1 MAKNIFTS
9 YNAGLPYQWSLDDV
23 ASQKVLT
30 DPIKEKERLDKKA
43 EGMALNKGDDAYINN
58 MKPMISQQS
67 GNTYTIPLLNPDA
80 DGIDYLSQLLTTPE
94 QEAEYRKDNIN
105 AQKIALIGDA
115 LRQVG
120 NVITTSKGAVP
131 QQFSASPVVGL
142 AAEYKADK
150 AKRDA
155 NNLRYYSAKQQ
166 ERIAEAKNALAKM
179 ELDNKRNWENIKF
192 QWEMQ
197 KQKEAKEEKERERK
211 HKSEEAQKGRTFTA
225 EQNKLNRENAT
236 RNAYIRSNGSSNG
249 AGSGRYMMSPDGIWS
264 RKTSLDSNEL
274 ESAKAMLIKNGYTLP
289 IDPMYSAAYLAAKQ
303 NNNFQEMQVLESI
316 GEEKTR
322 DAIMQI
328 MSQDANAAK
337 LIGERFGFTFMPSS
351 NTTNNNSTTNNA
363 NANTSSGG
371 MVSKEPVMPTPIWG
385 KTESGKD
392 ENGKEDL
399 RDLLGT
405 KG

>member
-9 YNAGLPYQWSLDDV
+9 YNAGLPYQWSLDDE

-94 QEAEYRKDNIN
+94 QEEEYRKDNIN

-131 QQFSASPVVGL
+131 QQFSASPVAGL

-166 ERIAEAKNALAKM
+166 ERIAEAKNALA
-179 ELDNKRNWENIKF
+179 
-192 QWEMQ
+192 QQEMQ
-197 KQKEAKEEKERERK
+197 YKRAMDAFNIQYKLAEAKRAQEEKERERK
-211 HKSEEAQKGRTFTA
+211 HKSEEAEKGRTFTA

-236 RNAYIRSNGSSNG
+236 RNAYIRSNGADKG
-249 AGSGRYMMSPDGIWS
+249 YGYQTPYGRGFKAKDFAATQIDQLYGYADDNNLINRSEIKAKMKELG
-264 RKTSLDSNEL
+264 LNE
-274 ESAKAMLIKNGYTLP
+274 
-289 IDPMYSAAYLAAKQ
+289 DAYEVKR
-303 NNNFQEMQVLESI
+303 QV
-316 GEEKTR
+316 
-322 DAIMQI
+322 
-328 MSQDANAAK
+328 
-337 LIGERFGFTFMPSS
+337 
-351 NTTNNNSTTNNA
+351 
-363 NANTSSGG
+363 
-371 MVSKEPVMPTPIWG
+371 VM
-385 KTESGKD
+385 
-392 ENGKEDL
+392 
-399 RDLLGT
+399 DLLAT
-405 KG
+405 NKDFADLVIANYDLKVNKGNGGITLGLNW

>member
-9 YNAGLPYQWSLDDV
+9 YNAGLPYQWSLDDE

-30 DPIKEKERLDKKA
+30 DPIKEKERLVKKA
-43 EGMALNKGDDAYINN
+43 EGMALFKGDDAYINN
-58 MKPMISQQS
+58 MKSMISQQS
-67 GNTYTIPLLNPDA
+67 GNTYTIPLFNPDA

-131 QQFSASPVVGL
+131 QQFSASPVTGL

-179 ELDNKRNWENIKF
+179 ELDNKRNWENIKL

-197 KQKEAKEEKERERK
+197 KAKRAQEEKERERK
-211 HKSEEAQKGRTFTA
+211 HKSEEEEKKREFTA
-225 EQNKLNRENAT
+225 KENKLDRETST
-236 RNAYIRSNGSSNG
+236 RNAYIRSNGADG
-249 AGSGRYMMSPDGIWS
+249 AGKGYGYQTPYGRGF
-264 RKTSLDSNEL
+264 K
-274 ESAKAMLIKNGYTLP
+274 AKDFTATQINQLYGYADANNLIKRSE
-289 IDPMYSAAYLAAKQ
+289 IKAKMKELGL
-303 NNNFQEMQVLESI
+303 NEDAFEAKRQV
-316 GEEKTR
+316 
-322 DAIMQI
+322 
-328 MSQDANAAK
+328 
-337 LIGERFGFTFMPSS
+337 
-351 NTTNNNSTTNNA
+351 
-363 NANTSSGG
+363 
-371 MVSKEPVMPTPIWG
+371 VM
-385 KTESGKD
+385 
-392 ENGKEDL
+392 
-399 RDLLGT
+399 DLLATNKDFADLVIANYDLKADSGNGGT
-405 KG
+405 ALGLNWED

>member
-1 MAKNIFTS
+1 MAKNLFTHTKDK
-9 YNAGLPYQWSLDDV
+9 AGFYGFNPTGYVQSSLDNG
-23 ASQKVLT
+23 AGQKDFSPTATNV
-30 DPIKEKERLDKKA
+30 
-43 EGMALNKGDDAYINN
+43 
-58 MKPMISQQS
+58 
-67 GNTYTIPLLNPDA
+67 IPPDA
-80 DGIDYLSQLLTTPE
+80 SKGKTVSLITPDTDGIDYLSQLLTTPE

-131 QQFSASPVVGL
+131 QQFSVSPVAGL

-211 HKSEEAQKGRTFTA
+211 HKSEEAEKGRQFTA
-225 EQNKLNRENAT
+225 EQNRLGRENAT
-236 RNAYIRSNGSSNG
+236 KNAYIRSNGGSDG

-351 NTTNNNSTTNNA
+351 NTTT
-363 NANTSSGG
+363 NTSSGG
-371 MVSKEPVMPTPIWG
+371 IVLPTPKWQHG
-385 KTESGKD
+385 NTESGKD
-392 ENGKEDL
+392 ENGKADL

>member
-1 MAKNIFTS
+1 MAKNLFTDTKDK
-9 YNAGLPYQWSLDDV
+9 AGFYGFNPTGYVQSSLDNG
-23 ASQKVLT
+23 AGQKDFSPTATNV
-30 DPIKEKERLDKKA
+30 
-43 EGMALNKGDDAYINN
+43 
-58 MKPMISQQS
+58 
-67 GNTYTIPLLNPDA
+67 IPPDA
-80 DGIDYLSQLLTTPE
+80 SKGKTVSLITPDTDGIDYLSQLLTTPE

-131 QQFSASPVVGL
+131 QQFSASPVAGL

-155 NNLRYYSAKQQ
+155 NNLRYYTAKQQ
-166 ERIAEAKNALAKM
+166 ERIAEAKNALA
-179 ELDNKRNWENIKF
+179 
-192 QWEMQ
+192 QQEMQ
-197 KQKEAKEEKERERK
+197 YKRAMDAFNIQYKLAEAKRAQEEKERERK
-211 HKSEEAQKGRTFTA
+211 HKSEEAQKGREFTA
-225 EQNKLNRENAT
+225 KENELDRAT
-236 RNAYIRSNGSSNG
+236 STKNAYIRKSNGGSDG

-303 NNNFQEMQVLESI
+303 NNNFQEMQVLKSI

-351 NTTNNNSTTNNA
+351 NTTTNNNNNNA

-371 MVSKEPVMPTPIWG
+371 IVLPTPKWQHG
-385 KTESGKD
+385 NTESGKD
-392 ENGKEDL
+392 ENGKADL

>member
-9 YNAGLPYQWSLDDV
+9 YNAGLPYQWSLDDE

-30 DPIKEKERLDKKA
+30 DPIKEKERLEKKA
-43 EGMALNKGDDAYINN
+43 EGMALNKGDDAYINS

-67 GNTYTIPLLNPDA
+67 GNTYTIPLVTPDT
-80 DGIDYLSQLLTTPE
+80 DGVDYLSQLLTTPE

-131 QQFSASPVVGL
+131 QQFSASPVAGL
-142 AAEYKADK
+142 AAEYKANK
-150 AKRDA
+150 EKRDA

-166 ERIAEAKNALAKM
+166 ERIAEAKNALAKQEM
-179 ELDNKRNWENIKF
+179 QYKRAMDNFKL

-197 KQKEAKEEKERERK
+197 KAKQAQADKEGARKFQAEEAEKKRKFDAEQKELDRK
-211 HKSEEAQKGRTFTA
+211 
-225 EQNKLNRENAT
+225 NAT
-236 RNAYIRSNGSSNG
+236 KNAYIRKSNGGSDG
-249 AGSGRYMMSPDGIWS
+249 AGSSRYMMAPDGIWS

-303 NNNFQEMQVLESI
+303 SNNFQEMKVLESI

-337 LIGERFGFTFMPSS
+337 LIGERFGFTFMPSN
-351 NTTNNNSTTNNA
+351 NTNA
-363 NANTSSGG
+363 HANTSSGG
-371 MVSKEPVMPTPIWG
+371 IVLPTPKWQRG
-385 KTESGKD
+385 NTESGKD
-392 ENGKEDL
+392 ENGKGDL

>member
-9 YNAGLPYQWSLDDV
+9 YNAGLPYQWSLDDE

-30 DPIKEKERLDKKA
+30 DPIKEKERLEKKA
-43 EGMALNKGDDAYINN
+43 EGMALYKGDDAYINN
-58 MKPMISQQS
+58 MKTMISQQS
-67 GNTYTIPLLNPDA
+67 GNTYTIPLVPPDS

-131 QQFSASPVVGL
+131 QQFSASPVTGL

-150 AKRDA
+150 EKRDA
-155 NNLRYYSAKQQ
+155 DNLRYYSAKQQ
-166 ERIAEAKNALAKM
+166 ERIEEAKNALAKM
-179 ELDNKRNWENIKF
+179 ELDNKRNWENIKY

-211 HKSEEAQKGRTFTA
+211 HKSEEEEKKREFTA
-225 EQNKLNRENAT
+225 KENKLDRETST
-236 RNAYIRSNGSSNG
+236 RNAYIRKNNGGSDG
-249 AGSGRYMMSPDGIWS
+249 AGSGRYMMAPDGVWS

-303 NNNFQEMQVLESI
+303 NNNFQEMKVLESI

-337 LIGERFGFTFMPSS
+337 LIGERFGFTFMP
-351 NTTNNNSTTNNA
+351 A

-371 MVSKEPVMPTPIWG
+371 IVLPTPIWQRG

-392 ENGKEDL
+392 DEKKTQNGLEDVT
-399 RDLLGT
+399 DLLGI
-405 KG
+405 

>member
-9 YNAGLPYQWSLDDV
+9 YNAGLPYQWSLDDE

-30 DPIKEKERLDKKA
+30 DPIKEKERLEKKA
-43 EGMALNKGDDAYINN
+43 EGMALNKGDDAYINS

-67 GNTYTIPLLNPDA
+67 GNTYTIPLFNPDA

-131 QQFSASPVVGL
+131 QQFSASPVTGL

-179 ELDNKRNWENIKF
+179 ELENKRNWENIKF

-211 HKSEEAQKGRTFTA
+211 HKSEEEEKKREFTA
-225 EQNKLNRENAT
+225 KENKLDRETST
-236 RNAYIRSNGSSNG
+236 RNAYIRSNG
-249 AGSGRYMMSPDGIWS
+249 GSDKDTYGYQTPYGRGF
-264 RKTSLDSNEL
+264 K
-274 ESAKAMLIKNGYTLP
+274 AKDFTATQINQLYGY
-289 IDPMYSAAYLAAKQ
+289 A
-303 NNNFQEMQVLESI
+303 
-316 GEEKTR
+316 
-322 DAIMQI
+322 
-328 MSQDANAAK
+328 DANNLINRSEIKAK
-337 LIGERFGFTFMPSS
+337 MKELGLNEDAFEAKRQVVMDLLA
-351 NTTNNNSTTNNA
+351 TNKDFADLVIANYNLKADNPNITPNNTNNA

-371 MVSKEPVMPTPIWG
+371 IVLPTPKWQRG
-385 KTESGKD
+385 NTEIGKD
-392 ENGKEDL
+392 ENGKGDL

>member
-9 YNAGLPYQWSLDDV
+9 YNAGLPYQWSLDDE

-43 EGMALNKGDDAYINN
+43 EGMALYKGDDAYINN

-67 GNTYTIPLLNPDA
+67 GNTYTISLVPPDA

-155 NNLRYYSAKQQ
+155 NNLRYYTAKQQ
-166 ERIAEAKNALAKM
+166 EKIAEAKNALAKQQM
-179 ELDNKRNWENIKF
+179 AYNLLKDEREWKYKVSRDKAIDELKKYGIEQQNARHTAQLEAT
-192 QWEMQ
+192 
-197 KQKEAKEEKERERK
+197 AKE
-211 HKSEEAQKGRTFTA
+211 
-225 EQNKLNRENAT
+225 NKLNRETST
-236 RNAYIRSNGSSNG
+236 RNAYIRSNGGSNKDNYG
-249 AGSGRYMMSPDGIWS
+249 YQTYYGRGFKAKDFAPSQIEQLYGYADRNGLISHSAIQAKMKELGLDEDAYDVKRQVVMDLLATNKDFADLVIANHDL
-264 RKTSLDSNEL
+264 KVNNTSITPN
-274 ESAKAMLIKNGYTLP
+274 ITP
-289 IDPMYSAAYLAAKQ
+289 
-303 NNNFQEMQVLESI
+303 
-316 GEEKTR
+316 
-322 DAIMQI
+322 
-328 MSQDANAAK
+328 AN
-337 LIGERFGFTFMPSS
+337 T
-351 NTTNNNSTTNNA
+351 NTNTNNSNNNNA

-371 MVSKEPVMPTPIWG
+371 IVLPTPKWQRG
-385 KTESGKD
+385 NTESGKD
-392 ENGKEDL
+392 ENGKGDL

>member
-1 MAKNIFTS
+1 MAKNLFTHTKDK
-9 YNAGLPYQWSLDDV
+9 AGFYGFNPTGYVQQALDYG
-23 ASQKVLT
+23 AGQKDFSPTATNV
-30 DPIKEKERLDKKA
+30 
-43 EGMALNKGDDAYINN
+43 
-58 MKPMISQQS
+58 
-67 GNTYTIPLLNPDA
+67 IPPDA
-80 DGIDYLSQLLTTPE
+80 SKGKTVSLITPDTDGIDYLSQLLTTPE

-120 NVITTSKGAVP
+120 NVITTSKGATP

-197 KQKEAKEEKERERK
+197 KAKQAQADKEGARKFQAEEAEKKRKFDAEQKELDRK
-211 HKSEEAQKGRTFTA
+211 
-225 EQNKLNRENAT
+225 NAT
-236 RNAYIRSNGSSNG
+236 KNAYIRKNNGGSDG
-249 AGSGRYMMSPDGIWS
+249 AGSGRYMMAPDGIWS

-303 NNNFQEMQVLESI
+303 SNNFQEMQVLESI

-351 NTTNNNSTTNNA
+351 NTTTNA
-363 NANTSSGG
+363 HANTSSGG
-371 MVSKEPVMPTPIWG
+371 IVLPTPKWQRG
-385 KTESGKD
+385 NTESGKD
-392 ENGKEDL
+392 ENGKGDL

>member
-23 ASQKVLT
+23 ASQKVSA
-30 DPIKEKERLDKKA
+30 DPIKEKERLEKKA

-67 GNTYTIPLLNPDA
+67 GNTYTIPLVPPDT

-166 ERIAEAKNALAKM
+166 ERIQAAKDALARQQMAYNLWKDKQNWDYKVSRDNANDALKKYGIEQQNARQREKM
-179 ELDNKRNWENIKF
+179 KFDAEQKELD
-192 QWEMQ
+192 
-197 KQKEAKEEKERERK
+197 RK
-211 HKSEEAQKGRTFTA
+211 
-225 EQNKLNRENAT
+225 NAT
-236 RNAYIRSNGSSNG
+236 RNAYIRSNG
-249 AGSGRYMMSPDGIWS
+249 GSDKDNYGYQTPYGRGF
-264 RKTSLDSNEL
+264 K
-274 ESAKAMLIKNGYTLP
+274 AKDFTPAQINQLYGY
-289 IDPMYSAAYLAAKQ
+289 A
-303 NNNFQEMQVLESI
+303 
-316 GEEKTR
+316 
-322 DAIMQI
+322 
-328 MSQDANAAK
+328 DANNLIPVSAIKAK
-337 LIGERFGFTFMPSS
+337 MKELGLNEDAFEVKRQAVMDLLATNKDFADLVIANHDLKV
-351 NTTNNNSTTNNA
+351 NTPNNTNTNTNTTNNA
-363 NANTSSGG
+363 NANASTSSGG
-371 MVSKEPVMPTPIWG
+371 MASKEPVMPIPIWG
-385 KTESGKD
+385 KTESGK
-392 ENGKEDL
+392 GEDRIDARGRL
-399 RDLLGT
+399 YNN
-405 KG
+405 

>member
-9 YNAGLPYQWSLDDV
+9 YNAGLPYQWSLDDE

-30 DPIKEKERLDKKA
+30 NPTAEKERLKKKA
-43 EGMALNKGDDAYINN
+43 EGMALNEGDDAYINN
-58 MKPMISQQS
+58 MKSMISQRS
-67 GNTYTIPLLNPDA
+67 GNTYTIPLVTPDT
-80 DGIDYLSQLLTTPE
+80 DGVDYLSQLLTTPE

-142 AAEYKADK
+142 AAEYKANK
-150 AKRDA
+150 EKRDA

-179 ELDNKRNWENIKF
+179 ELENKQNWENIKF
-192 QWEMQ
+192 QWEML
-197 KQKEAKEEKERERK
+197 KQKEAQADKERERK
-211 HKSEEAQKGRTFTA
+211 YKSEEAEKGRQFTA
-225 EQNKLNRENAT
+225 KENELSRKNAT
-236 RNAYIRSNGSSNG
+236 RNAYIRSNGGSDG
-249 AGSGRYMMSPDGIWS
+249 AGSGRYMMAPDGIWS

-351 NTTNNNSTTNNA
+351 NANTNTNTNTNTNA

-385 KTESGKD
+385 NTESGKGD
-392 ENGKEDL
+392 DRINATGRL
-399 RDLLGT
+399 YNN
-405 KG
+405 

>member
-1 MAKNIFTS
+1 MAKNLFTV
-9 YNAGLPYQWSLDDV
+9 NKTGIPYQWSLDDV
-23 ASQKVLT
+23 AGQADFMSDAQK
-30 DPIKEKERLDKKA
+30 KETENAL
-43 EGMALNKGDDAYINN
+43 ALNKGDDAYINSI
-58 MKPMISQQS
+58 KPKISQQS
-67 GNTYTIPLLNPDA
+67 GNTHTVSLITPDT
-80 DGIDYLSQLLTTPE
+80 DGVDYLSQLLTTPE

-131 QQFSASPVVGL
+131 QKFSASPVVGL
-142 AAEYKADK
+142 AAEYKANK
-150 AKRDA
+150 EKRDA

-166 ERIAEAKNALAKM
+166 ERIAEAKNALAKQEM
-179 ELDNKRNWENIKF
+179 QYKRAVDAFNMNFKIAQAKQALAEAEAKRNATAEENDKS
-192 QWEMQ
+192 
-197 KQKEAKEEKERERK
+197 RK
-211 HKSEEAQKGRTFTA
+211 FTA
-225 EQNKLNRENAT
+225 EQNRLKMENDLKV
-236 RNAYIRSNGSSNG
+236 AYARSRGSDG
-249 AGSGRYMMSPDGIWS
+249 TRYMMSPDGIWS

-303 NNNFQEMQVLESI
+303 SNNFQEMQVLKSI

-337 LIGERFGFTFMPSS
+337 LIGERFGFTFMPLSNP
-351 NTTNNNSTTNNA
+351 NTTPNITPANTNTNANA
-363 NANTSSGG
+363 NANTSIGG
-371 MVSKEPVMPTPIWG
+371 YGYVPIWQLDN
-385 KTESGKD
+385 KEIVTD
-392 ENGKEDL
+392 ENGKGDL

>member
-9 YNAGLPYQWSLDDV
+9 YNAGLPYQWSLDDE
-23 ASQKVLT
+23 ASHKVLT
-30 DPIKEKERLDKKA
+30 DPTKEKERLEKKA

-67 GNTYTIPLLNPDA
+67 GNTYTIPLVPPDS

-131 QQFSASPVVGL
+131 QQFSASPVTGL

-155 NNLRYYSAKQQ
+155 NNLRYYSDKQQ
-166 ERIAEAKNALAKM
+166 ERIAEAKNALAKQEM
-179 ELDNKRNWENIKF
+179 QYKRAMDNFKL

-197 KQKEAKEEKERERK
+197 KAKQAQADKEGARKFQAEEAEKKRKFDAEQKELDRK
-211 HKSEEAQKGRTFTA
+211 
-225 EQNKLNRENAT
+225 NAT
-236 RNAYIRSNGSSNG
+236 KNAYIRKNNGGSDG
-249 AGSGRYMMSPDGIWS
+249 AGSGRYMMAPDGVWS

-303 NNNFQEMQVLESI
+303 SNNFQEMQVLESI

-337 LIGERFGFTFMPSS
+337 LIGERFGFTFMP
-351 NTTNNNSTTNNA
+351 A

-371 MVSKEPVMPTPIWG
+371 IVLPTPIWQRG

-392 ENGKEDL
+392 DEKKTQNGLEDVT
-399 RDLLGT
+399 DLLGI
-405 KG
+405 

>member
-1 MAKNIFTS
+1 MARNIFTS
-9 YNAGLPYQWSLDDV
+9 YNAGLPYQWSLDDE

-30 DPIKEKERLDKKA
+30 DPIKEKERLEKKA

-67 GNTYTIPLLNPDA
+67 GNTYTIPLFNPDA

-166 ERIAEAKNALAKM
+166 ERIAEAKNALAKQEM
-179 ELDNKRNWENIKF
+179 QYKRAMDNFKL

-197 KQKEAKEEKERERK
+197 KAKQAQADKEGERKFQAEEAEKKRKFDAEQKELDRK
-211 HKSEEAQKGRTFTA
+211 
-225 EQNKLNRENAT
+225 NAT
-236 RNAYIRSNGSSNG
+236 KNAYIRKNNGGSDG
-249 AGSGRYMMSPDGIWS
+249 AGSGRYMMAPDGIWS

-303 NNNFQEMQVLESI
+303 SNNFQEMQVLESI

-351 NTTNNNSTTNNA
+351 NTTTNNNA

-371 MVSKEPVMPTPIWG
+371 IVLPTPIWQRG
-385 KTESGKD
+385 NTESDKGEDRKD
-392 ENGKEDL
+392 ARGRL
-399 RDLLGT
+399 Y
-405 KG
+405 

>member
-9 YNAGLPYQWSLDDV
+9 YNAGLPYQWSLDDE

-30 DPIKEKERLDKKA
+30 NPTAEKERLKKKA
-43 EGMALNKGDDAYINN
+43 EGMALNEGDDAYINN
-58 MKPMISQQS
+58 MKSMISQRS
-67 GNTYTIPLLNPDA
+67 GNTYTIPLVTPDT
-80 DGIDYLSQLLTTPE
+80 DGVDYLSQLLTTPE

-142 AAEYKADK
+142 AAEYKANK
-150 AKRDA
+150 EKRDA
-155 NNLRYYSAKQQ
+155 NNLRYYTAKQQ
-166 ERIAEAKNALAKM
+166 ERIAEAKNALAQQEMQYKRAM
-179 ELDNKRNWENIKF
+179 DNFKL
-192 QWEMQ
+192 QWEIQ

-211 HKSEEAQKGRTFTA
+211 YKSEEAEKGRQFTA
-225 EQNKLNRENAT
+225 KENELSRKNAT
-236 RNAYIRSNGSSNG
+236 RNAYIRSNGGSDG
-249 AGSGRYMMSPDGIWS
+249 AGSGRYMMAPDGIWS

-303 NNNFQEMQVLESI
+303 NNNFQDMQVLESI

-351 NTTNNNSTTNNA
+351 NANTNTNTNNNA

-371 MVSKEPVMPTPIWG
+371 YGYVPKWQRDN
-385 KTESGKD
+385 KESGKD
-392 ENGKEDL
+392 ENGKWDL

>member
-1 MAKNIFTS
+1 MAKNLFT
-9 YNAGLPYQWSLDDV
+9 YTKDKAGFYGFNPTGYVQSSLDNG
-23 ASQKVLT
+23 AGQKDFSPTATNV
-30 DPIKEKERLDKKA
+30 
-43 EGMALNKGDDAYINN
+43 
-58 MKPMISQQS
+58 
-67 GNTYTIPLLNPDA
+67 IPPDA
-80 DGIDYLSQLLTTPE
+80 SKGKTVSLITPDTDGIDYLSQLLTTPE

-120 NVITTSKGAVP
+120 NVITTSKGATP
-131 QQFSASPVVGL
+131 QQFSASPVTGL

-179 ELDNKRNWENIKF
+179 ELDNRRNWENIKF

-197 KQKEAKEEKERERK
+197 KHKSEEEGKEMERK
-211 HKSEEAQKGRTFTA
+211 HKSEEEEKKREFTA
-225 EQNKLNRENAT
+225 KENKLDRETST
-236 RNAYIRSNGSSNG
+236 RNAYIRSNGGSDG
-249 AGSGRYMMSPDGIWS
+249 AGSGRYMMAPDGVWS

-303 NNNFQEMQVLESI
+303 SNNFQEMQVLESI

-337 LIGERFGFTFMPSS
+337 LIGERFGFTFMP
-351 NTTNNNSTTNNA
+351 A

-371 MVSKEPVMPTPIWG
+371 IVLPTPIWQRG
-385 KTESGKD
+385 NTESDKG
-392 ENGKEDL
+392 EDREDARGRL
-399 RDLLGT
+399 Y
-405 KG
+405 

>member
-9 YNAGLPYQWSLDDV
+9 YNAGLPYQWSLDDE

-30 DPIKEKERLDKKA
+30 DPIKEKERLVKKA
-43 EGMALNKGDDAYINN
+43 EGMALFKGDDAYINN
-58 MKPMISQQS
+58 MKSMISQQS
-67 GNTYTIPLLNPDA
+67 GNTYTIPLFNPDA

-131 QQFSASPVVGL
+131 QQFSASPVTGL

-166 ERIAEAKNALAKM
+166 ERIQAAKDALARQQMAYNLWKDKQNWDYKVSRDNANDALKKYGIEQQNARQREKMKFDAEQKELDRKNATK
-179 ELDNKRNWENIKF
+179 
-192 QWEMQ
+192 
-197 KQKEAKEEKERERK
+197 
-211 HKSEEAQKGRTFTA
+211 
-225 EQNKLNRENAT
+225 
-236 RNAYIRSNGSSNG
+236 NAYIRKNNGGSDG
-249 AGSGRYMMSPDGIWS
+249 AGSGRYMMAPDGIWS

-303 NNNFQEMQVLESI
+303 SNNFQEMQVLESI

-337 LIGERFGFTFMPSS
+337 LIGERFGFTFMP
-351 NTTNNNSTTNNA
+351 A

-371 MVSKEPVMPTPIWG
+371 IVLPKPIWQRG

-392 ENGKEDL
+392 DEKKTQNGLEDVT
-399 RDLLGT
+399 DLLGI
-405 KG
+405 